1 MVLKNPPLPSQ
12 AQPKQVT
19 KPQASPKLHL
29 KGLTK
34 GQLCKLI
41 FKHEEMERQ
50 RIGTIQQQQKLIS
63 SQGIALVWQA
73 EGIGQ
78 VAKHFPAIQ
87 EKKEFKGLLELASD
101 LVTQA
106 EQLKSFQEKEK
117 TDGTSSE
124 ETGKSRKRLPKAGDE
139 VEASGADGNP
149 GKEGTE
155 PLRDADPER
164 EADSLPAQSGGADQS
179 GSSTAGR

>member
-1 MVLKNPPLPSQ
+1 MVLTNPQPPQ

-19 KPQASPKLHL
+19 KSQASPKLHL
-29 KGLTK
+29 KGLSK

-50 RIGTIQQQQKLIS
+50 RIGTIQKQQKLIN

-78 VAKHFPAIQ
+78 VAEQFPAIR
-87 EKKEFKGLLELASD
+87 EKEEFKGLLKLAFD

-117 TDGTSSE
+117 TNGTSSE
-124 ETGKSRKRLPKAGDE
+124 ETGKSKKRLPRAGGGD
-139 VEASGADGNP
+139 EASGGDGSP
-149 GKEGTE
+149 GKKGTE
-155 PLRDADPER
+155 PLRNAEPER
-164 EADSLPAQSGGADQS
+164 KADILPAQSGGADKDD
-179 GSSTAGR
+179 SSSAGR